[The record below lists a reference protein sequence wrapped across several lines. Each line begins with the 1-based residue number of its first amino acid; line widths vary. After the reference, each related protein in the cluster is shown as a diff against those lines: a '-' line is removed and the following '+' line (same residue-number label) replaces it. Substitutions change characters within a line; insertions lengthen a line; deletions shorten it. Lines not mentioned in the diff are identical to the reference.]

1 MELHRIP
8 TSTLRDGTSGASFN
22 YRSDP
27 GASVDEGEGT
37 GKERSLGEIIKS
49 ANHLSDEQIDRVLQH
64 QKERGIRFGEAAIE
78 LGVASGNDVL
88 WALSQQFHYPYPANS
103 KSLLSSELVTAR
115 DPFSFR
121 SEAFRAI
128 RSQLMMTLFTEE
140 TGARSLAV
148 VSPDTGDGK
157 TYFSANLAI
166 AFSQLGGRTLLIDAD
181 MRNPRQ
187 HEVFCVDNTAGLSG
201 VLSGRTLI
209 NVIRP
214 VEELPSLYLLPVG
227 AVPPN
232 PLELVERPAF
242 GLLMRELSS
251 KFDYVVVDTP
261 AYVHGSDAPV
271 IAARCDGALTMVRSG
286 RSRAA
291 ALQDL
296 TTALRSVPTRLCG
309 VVMNEF

>member
-8 TSTLRDGTSGASFN
+8 TSTLRDGTSGASFS
-22 YRSDP
+22 YRAEQADPADEATP
-27 GASVDEGEGT
+27 GA
-37 GKERSLGEIIKS
+37 KERPIGEIIRS
-49 ANHLSDEQIDRVLQH
+49 ANQLSNEQIDRVLQH
-64 QKERGIRFGEAAIE
+64 QKERGIRFGEAAVE

-128 RSQLMMTLFTEE
+128 RSQLMMQLFTEE

-181 MRNPRQ
+181 LRNPRP
-187 HEVFCVDNTAGLSG
+187 HEVFCVDNTTGLSG

-242 GLLMRELSS
+242 GLLMRELAS

-261 AYVHGSDAPV
+261 AYAHGSDAPV
-271 IAARCDGALTMVRSG
+271 IAARCDGVLTMVRSG
-286 RSRAA
+286 RSSATS
-291 ALQDL
+291 LQDL
-296 TTALRSVPTRLCG
+296 TTALRSVPVRLCG